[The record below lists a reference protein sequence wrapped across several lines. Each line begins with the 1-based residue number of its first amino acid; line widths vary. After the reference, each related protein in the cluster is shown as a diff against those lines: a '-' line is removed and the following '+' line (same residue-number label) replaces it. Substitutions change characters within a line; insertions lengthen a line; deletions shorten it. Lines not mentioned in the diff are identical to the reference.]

1 MNQARATGCAWCL
14 VPETGRAGG
23 YTHLREY
30 EEFMNL
36 FSPALTGGTII
47 LMYTGERQLLA

>member
-14 VPETGRAGG
+14 VPETARAGG

-36 FSPALTGGTII
+36 FSPHRHFNGHRGTATFGII
-47 LMYTGERQLLA
+47 VAV

>member
-14 VPETGRAGG
+14 VPEAARAGG

-36 FSPALTGGTII
+36 FFCSTPLSPSF
-47 LMYTGERQLLA
+47 

>member
-14 VPETGRAGG
+14 VPETARAGG

-36 FSPALTGGTII
+36 FAPLTRATII
-47 LMYTGERQLLA
+47 LMYAGERQLLA

>member
-14 VPETGRAGG
+14 VPETARAGG

-36 FSPALTGGTII
+36 FPPLTDGISI
-47 LMYTGERQLLA
+47 LMYTGEWQLLA